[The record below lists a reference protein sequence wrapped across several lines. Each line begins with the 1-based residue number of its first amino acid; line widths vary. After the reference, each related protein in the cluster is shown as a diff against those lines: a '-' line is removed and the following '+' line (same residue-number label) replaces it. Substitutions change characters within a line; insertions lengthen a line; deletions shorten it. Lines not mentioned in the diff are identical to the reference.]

1 VKGINRLLY
10 QHTSKPPGTMGSE
23 TAKGRRSGVGWLAGA
38 IVCAA
43 MAGAAGRQPSAAIEI
58 QTEDVGRFYK
68 VYDAAGGHP
77 TAEQLQRDYIDPG
90 TKGLHH
96 LLKVRPVTAAR
107 IAQAI
112 EAHPELYTNARVCM
126 AALPRVR
133 ERLNVTFQKLIALYP
148 EAEKP
153 PVTILV
159 GRGKPLAIA
168 GPGNGVQ
175 IGLEAMCGENA
186 AKYLGANLDDRFVHV
201 TAHEYIHVQQA
212 PALANDEHL
221 TVLERALVEGVA
233 EFMGEMISGDISNV
247 AVRASAAGREA
258 EIEKRFAADVD
269 KTDLSDWFDNT
280 TPEDV
285 GQLGYWIGYRIAKSH
300 HRHARDK
307 RAAIREMIEMSDAHA
322 LLRKSGWYPGIVL
335 D

>member
-1 VKGINRLLY
+1 MSRI
-10 QHTSKPPGTMGSE
+10 
-23 TAKGRRSGVGWLAGA
+23 GVGWLVGV

-43 MAGAAGRQPSAAIEI
+43 ISGAAGRASPVPTEI
-58 QTEDVGRFYK
+58 RTEDVARFFK

-77 TAEQLQRDYIDPG
+77 SAAQLQRDYIDPG
-90 TKGLHH
+90 SEGLHH
-96 LLKVRPVTAAR
+96 LLKVRPVTAER

-112 EAHPELYTNARVCM
+112 AAHPELYTNARVCL

-148 EAEKP
+148 EAERP

-175 IGLEAMCGENA
+175 IGLEAMCAETA
-186 AKYLGANLDDRFVHV
+186 AKYLGADLDDRFVHV
-201 TAHEYIHVQQA
+201 TAHEYIHVQQS
-212 PALANDEHL
+212 PALANNENL
-221 TVLERALVEGVA
+221 TVLERSLVEGIA

-258 EIEKRFAADVD
+258 EIERRFAADVD
-269 KTDLSDWFDNT
+269 KTDLSDWVDNT
-280 TPEDV
+280 TPENV
-285 GQLGYWIGYRIAKSH
+285 GQLGYWIGYRIAKSYY
-300 HRHARDK
+300 RHAADK

-322 LLRKSGWYPGIVL
+322 FLSNSGWYPGVAL
-335 D
+335 E